1 MKKEKRKKR
10 EGREEKGEWRREKGK
25 KRRERRRNKRK
36 RKKKGKKEQRKKK
49 RRPLCEGNLSWKLA
63 FFISLTQMRLIGGT
77 QKTLA
82 SVIFK
87 NS

>member
-1 MKKEKRKKR
+1 MEKGEGKKEK
-10 EGREEKGEWRREKGK
+10 GE
-25 KRRERRRNKRK
+25 
-36 RKKKGKKEQRKKK
+36 KKKQKEKKEKKEKKNKEKKK